1 MATSTRNHHHLNVRN
16 CFNFLPRFFLLQP
29 QKFLVKV
36 FTRSFLCWFFY
47 PQQKI
52 VFFSHPKKSSKD
64 EGSSRHSR
72 TIFLPLS
79 FCPNTTVIYGISL
92 LVGLSEWIIII
103 LSGIGQFKPLTA
115 TKFCCK
121 KKASLAKIICRCGI
135 ESKSLICRPELQ
147 SWFLNLRYLLSCDDI
162 FYSSPWLDDPYR
174 GSSQTS
180 LLQILFLKHGS
191 EPIDWH
197 WTSIKRVWRRI
208 SIEWLWSAS
217 CLVGLTSAF
226 EMSPVSINLIK

>member
-1 MATSTRNHHHLNVRN
+1 MSEIVSIFCPDFFAPASKVSRKSFHPKLSLLIFLSTTKN
-16 CFNFLPRFFLLQP
+16 
-29 QKFLVKV
+29 
-36 FTRSFLCWFFY
+36 S
-47 PQQKI
+47 
-52 VFFSHPKKSSKD
+52 FFSHPKKSSKD

-79 FCPNTTVIYGISL
+79 FFPNTTAIYGISL

-147 SWFLNLRYLLSCDDI
+147 S
-162 FYSSPWLDDPYR
+162 
-174 GSSQTS
+174 
-180 LLQILFLKHGS
+180 
-191 EPIDWH
+191 
-197 WTSIKRVWRRI
+197 
-208 SIEWLWSAS
+208 
-217 CLVGLTSAF
+217 
-226 EMSPVSINLIK
+226 